1 LLRCD
6 CPGPSFIASDYCYE
20 IEMNRALERHQAGDA
35 TVLPILIRPVNW
47 DAVPFSH
54 LQALPT
60 GLTPITQ
67 WPDPDNAWLDVEK
80 GLEAAIQTR
89 LRA

>member
-1 LLRCD
+1 V
-6 CPGPSFIASDYCYE
+6 I
-20 IEMNRALERHQAGDA
+20 
-35 TVLPILIRPVNW
+35 PILIRPVNW
-47 DAVPFSH
+47 DAIPFSH

-60 GLTPITQ
+60 DLTPVTQ